1 MGTSILGVGQS
12 ALNAAQIGLQTT
24 GHNIAN
30 VNTPGYSRQ
39 VIVQST
45 AGGQDIGSGF
55 VGKGTEVTT
64 VKRVYNEY
72 LSNQVVSAQ
81 VSSSALS
88 TYYSQIQ
95 QIDNMLAD
103 PTAGVASA
111 VQDFFNGVQDVAS
124 NPSSDASRQAML
136 SSANALAA
144 RFQSVGDR
152 LDQLSQGVNDQIT
165 TSVKLINSYAQQI
178 ASLNDSIEKAQGTS
192 GENKPAND
200 LLDQRDQIISELS
213 KEINVSVVKQ
223 GNSYNVFIGNGQALT
238 VGTQVFSLSPAASLT
253 DPSKI
258 QVAYT
263 SNGKTSILADSSL
276 PGGNLGGL
284 LDFRNNSL
292 TPARNSLGQMA
303 IGMAMS
309 FNAQHEL
316 GQDKN
321 GALGGAFFTAGAPVV
336 NASSANTSAATVTAT
351 IVDASQLTTSNY
363 RVQRING
370 TGGPGVDYLVTRVS
384 DGQTT
389 KFAGFPQTIDGIT
402 FANPTGTMASG
413 DEFLVQPTVAAATG
427 FSVKVNDIAQI
438 AAATPMRAAVGS
450 ANTGSGKISAGTV
463 NSTGLLPSGV
473 KLTYDATAGQ
483 ITSMTP
489 STAPITVKSGATTT
503 VYPPGSTNIPFA
515 TGDSLSID
523 GVPVTFPTTANGTFT
538 FNSPTSTT
546 LTFASGSFTGFPA
559 YEDVTIVHADG
570 TKQVVAGASP
580 AASVPYKDGDTISFG
595 GVSFTISG
603 APADGDQ
610 FTISPN
616 SSGVGDNRNALQ
628 LASLQ
633 TAKTLAGGNTYQTA
647 YTSMVAQVGN
657 KTKELEVTSSSADK
671 LLAQSVE
678 AQQSESGVN
687 LDEEAANMMRYQ
699 QAYQAAAKVMQTA
712 GQLFD
717 LLLTLGQ

>member
-64 VKRVYNEY
+64 IKRVYNEY
-72 LSNQVVSAQ
+72 LSNQVLSAQ
-81 VSSSALS
+81 VSSNALS
-88 TYYSQIQ
+88 SYYTQIK

-111 VQDFFNGVQDVAS
+111 VQEFFNGVQDVAS

-136 SSANALAA
+136 SSANALSA

-152 LDQLSQGVNDQIT
+152 LDQLNQGVNDQIT
-165 TSVKLINSYAQQI
+165 TSINLINGYAQQI
-178 ASLNDSIEKAQGTS
+178 ASLNDAIEKAQGTS

-200 LLDQRDQIISELS
+200 LLDQRDQIVSDLS
-213 KEINVSVVKQ
+213 KEINVSIVKQ

-238 VGTQVFSLSPAASLT
+238 VGTEVFKLTPAAAVT

-263 SNGKTSILADSSL
+263 SNGTTSILADASL
-276 PGGNLGGL
+276 PGGKLGGL
-284 LDFRNNSL
+284 LDFRANSL
-292 TPARNSLGQMA
+292 APTRNALGQIA
-303 IGMAMS
+303 TGMAMT

-316 GQDKN
+316 GQDKS
-321 GALGGAFFTAGAPVV
+321 GALGGAFFTAGSPVV
-336 NASSANTSAATVTAT
+336 NASSANTSTATVTAN
-351 IVDASQLTTSNY
+351 IVDASKLTTSDY

-370 TGGPGVDYLVTRVS
+370 TGGVGVDYVVTRLS
-384 DGQTT
+384 DGQQT
-389 KFAGFPQTIDGIT
+389 KFAGFPQTIDGIV
-402 FANPTGTMASG
+402 FDNPTGTLANG
-413 DEFLVQPTVAAATG
+413 DEYLVQPTAAGATG
-427 FSVKVNDIAQI
+427 FRVAINDTAKI
-438 AAATPMRAAVGS
+438 AAAAPMRTAVGT
-450 ANTGSGKISAGTV
+450 ANTGNGKISAGSV
-463 NSTGLLPSGV
+463 SSTAFLPSGV
-473 KLTYDATAGQ
+473 SLTYDATAGQ
-483 ITSMTP
+483 ITGMSP

-503 VYPPGSTNIPFA
+503 TYAPGSTNIPFA
-515 TGDSLSID
+515 AGDSLSID
-523 GVPVTFPTTANGTFT
+523 GVPVTFPTAANGTFT
-538 FNSPTSTT
+538 FNSPTPTT

-570 TKQVVAGASP
+570 TKQVIAGASP

-603 APADGDQ
+603 APANGDQ

-616 SSGVGDNRNALQ
+616 TGGVGDNRNALQ
-628 LASLQ
+628 LAALQ
-633 TAKTLAGGNTYQTA
+633 TSNTLAGGNTYQTA
-647 YTSMVAQVGN
+647 YSSMVAQVGN
-657 KTKELEVTSSSADK
+657 KAKELEVTSASADK
-671 LLAQSVE
+671 LVEQSVE